1 MKYYMVTHTFK
12 SKEMKEKFNE
22 TLGGMTREQII
33 ESSTSDKAKCQMTY
47 YTPDD
52 TMTMFC
58 HWMAESTDA
67 INEQLSAMND
77 FFEPHQFTEVK
88 KEVFN
93 FNS

>member
-1 MKYYMVTHTFK
+1 MKKIFLVLIVSLFAANVYADSHVK
-12 SKEMKEKFNE
+12 RI
-22 TLGGMTREQII
+22 L
-33 ESSTSDKAKCQMTY
+33 STSHKAKWQMTY
-47 YTPDD
+47 YTPDE

-88 KEVFN
+88 EEVFN

>member
-1 MKYYMVTHTFK
+1 
-12 SKEMKEKFNE
+12 
-22 TLGGMTREQII
+22 
-33 ESSTSDKAKCQMTY
+33 MTY
-47 YTPDD
+47 YTPNE

-88 KEVFN
+88 EEVFN